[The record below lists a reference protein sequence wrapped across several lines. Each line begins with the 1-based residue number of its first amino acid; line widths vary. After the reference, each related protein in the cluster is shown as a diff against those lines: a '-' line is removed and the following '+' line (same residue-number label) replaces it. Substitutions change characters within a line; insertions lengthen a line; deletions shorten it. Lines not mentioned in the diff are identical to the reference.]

1 MHPIRRE
8 LEFSLFRATSVPA
21 FAPPAHVGRL
31 GRRLPAGRRGP
42 GRAAGPREGRW
53 GRVPAPPFRVRL
65 LRFARSPRAYS
76 VSAIRYV
83 GVYARIGVA
92 LAAVAPDR
100 YFACRNR
107 DER

>member
-8 LEFSLFRATSVPA
+8 LEFSLSERLPFRRSHPLHTWGDSEGV
-21 FAPPAHVGRL
+21 
-31 GRRLPAGRRGP
+31 PAGRRGP